1 MIPTT
6 AEFVTT
12 PGEADD
18 PLGEDGHSPV
28 PGLVHRY
35 PDRVLLLVLDF
46 CSTYCRYCTRS
57 RVVGHGEIC
66 PSDRGWSRPSTT
78 SGRTPRCATC

>member
-1 MIPTT
+1 MTG
-6 AEFVTT
+6 EFLRT

-18 PLGEDGHSPV
+18 PLGEDGHSPT

-35 PDRVLLLVLDF
+35 PDRVLLLALDF

-57 RVVGHGEIC
+57 RVVGHGEIM
-66 PSDRGWSRPSTT
+66 PSEAAAGEGVRIHPADA
-78 SGRTPRCATC
+78 GRFATC